1 MVLTSPRKALAT
13 LAVSSGG
20 CSGSGEVVSVILLA
34 SREKEKAHELLGKER
49 NWKQPLVRHVSHWNS
64 AATERAPRRGFLPE
78 LGEKKKCRRLGG
90 LEGMLGSAL
99 SSQWC
104 GESGGMLN
112 LTGDGTSAVNLRE
125 WAVGV
130 LRFWT
135 GKSCSAVRAGAQGEG
150 EASPG
155 RPRSPVTQ
163 EGRQL

>member
-1 MVLTSPRKALAT
+1 
-13 LAVSSGG
+13 
-20 CSGSGEVVSVILLA
+20 
-34 SREKEKAHELLGKER
+34 
-49 NWKQPLVRHVSHWNS
+49 
-64 AATERAPRRGFLPE
+64 
-78 LGEKKKCRRLGG
+78 
-90 LEGMLGSAL
+90 MLGSAL